1 MHQNVHGSSLGGR
14 IMESFHLFF
23 LFLPKSFNEFV
34 LFITGGKYILK
45 IKHLWTCALKN
56 FRPRKKC

>member
-1 MHQNVHGSSLGGR
+1 MHQNVHGSSFGVR

-23 LFLPKSFNEFV
+23 LLLPKSFNEFV

-45 IKHLWTCALKN
+45 IKHLLVCA
-56 FRPRKKC
+56 